1 MFAFAYSKSRNVVE
15 QQALLIEASEKPECS
30 LSNSVKVINDHLANF
45 GELKAISGARLV
57 NVALFGLYHQIG
69 CEVGIRF
76 AVKIM
81 HEAELWQKRTLP
93 PLGLEATPLMDELS
107 HSELAGITLVLKR
120 NGEPMV
126 FFTEAHEL
134 NQTMSSL
141 EAQSRM
147 MTLREGAQV
156 LRGHFLLS

>member
-1 MFAFAYSKSRNVVE
+1 VFAFAYSKSRNVVE
-15 QQALLIEASEKPECS
+15 QQALLIEAGEKPECS

-45 GELKAISGARLV
+45 GELKAISGLRLS
-57 NVALFGLYHQIG
+57 NLALFGLYHQIG

-76 AVKIM
+76 VVKIM

-93 PLGLEATPLMDELS
+93 PLGVESTPIIAEQS
-107 HSELAGITLVLKR
+107 HTELAGITLVLKR

-134 NQTMSSL
+134 EMTMSTL